1 MDSLTQIIL
10 GAAVGEAVA
19 GKKIGNKAA
28 FWGAVAGTIP
38 DLDVIIRRFVHP
50 IDGALIHRGFSH
62 SIVFALL
69 LSPILA
75 WLIHKLYKNRYDF
88 KLWWKLFFLG
98 IVTHPMLDIFTNYG
112 TEFFWPFKLRLTF
125 NSVFVIDPLY
135 TIPFGLLLLIAL
147 FLKRDKKLRRRLNY
161 AGIIY
166 SSLYL
171 LWGVV
176 VKLTILSHSSSYF
189 EGQQINESRTI
200 VTPMPFTSF
209 YWLILTE
216 NEDNFLLGYKSLFY
230 SFDENETV
238 VIPKNHDQLDE
249 LKWADKD
256 YTEQLKFITN
266 HYYTTEKIGDTLFCY
281 DLRFGESSQFTDGKV
296 KTPFLGYGMVIDN
309 GIVNK
314 TFGVSPRRFW
324 DKVNFDSYFER
335 IFNKP
340 TKND

>member
-19 GKKIGNKAA
+19 GKKMGNKAA
-28 FWGAVAGTIP
+28 LWGAIAGTIP
-38 DLDVIIRRFVHP
+38 DLDVIIRNFVHP
-50 IDGALIHRGFSH
+50 IDAALWHRGFSH
-62 SIVFALL
+62 SIIFAILF
-69 LSPILA
+69 SPILA
-75 WLIHKLYKNRYDF
+75 WLINRVYKNRYDF

-98 IVTHPMLDIFTNYG
+98 IVTHPMLDVFTNYG
-112 TEFFWPFKLRLTF
+112 TEFFWPFKLRWTF

-147 FLKRDKKLRRRLNY
+147 FLKRNNPIRRKLNY

-171 LWGVV
+171 LWGVI
-176 VKLTILSHSSSYF
+176 VKLTILSNSTSYF
-189 EGQQINESRTI
+189 ETQQVNTSRTI

-209 YWLILTE
+209 YWLILAE
-216 NEDNFLLGYKSLFY
+216 NDNNFYFAYKSLFY
-230 SFDENETV
+230 SFDESETV
-238 VIPKNHDQLDE
+238 TIPKNQDLLDN
-249 LKWADKD
+249 LQWSGKD

-266 HYYTTEKIGDTLFCY
+266 NYYSTEKKGDTLFCY
-281 DLRFGESSQFTDGKV
+281 DLRFGESSPYTNGQV

-324 DKVNFDSYFER
+324 DKVNFDTYFER
-335 IFNKP
+335 IFK
-340 TKND
+340 KQ

>member
-19 GKKIGNKAA
+19 GKKMGNKAA
-28 FWGAVAGTIP
+28 FWGAIAGTIP
-38 DLDVIIRRFVHP
+38 DLDVIIRSFVHP
-50 IDGALIHRGFSH
+50 IDAALWHRGFSH

-69 LSPILA
+69 FSPILA
-75 WLIHKLYKNRYDF
+75 WLVYQLYKKRYDL
-88 KLWWKLFFLG
+88 KLWVKLIFLG

-135 TIPFGLLLLIAL
+135 TIPFGLLLLVAL
-147 FLKRDKKLRRRLNY
+147 FLKRESSLRRKLNY

-171 LWGVV
+171 LWGVI
-176 VKLTILSHSSSYF
+176 VKLTILSNSTEYF
-189 EGQQINESRTI
+189 KEQNIKHARTI

-216 NEDNFLLGYKSLFY
+216 NEDNFFFAYKSLFY

-238 VIPKNHDQLDE
+238 TIPKNQALLDS
-249 LKWADKD
+249 LQWSGKN
-256 YTEQLKFITN
+256 YSEQLKFITN
-266 HYYTTEKIGDTLFCY
+266 NYYSTEKKGDTLFCY
-281 DLRFGESSQFTDGKV
+281 DLRFGESSPFTNEQV

-324 DKVNFDSYFER
+324 DKVNFDTYY
-335 IFNKP
+335 
-340 TKND
+340 

>member
-19 GKKIGNKAA
+19 GKKMGNKAA
-28 FWGAVAGTIP
+28 LWGAIAGTIP
-38 DLDVIIRRFVHP
+38 DLDVFFRLIVHP
-50 IDGALIHRGFSH
+50 IDGALMHRGFSH
-62 SIVFALL
+62 SIVFALI
-69 LSPILA
+69 LSPIIA
-75 WLIHKLYKNRYDF
+75 WIVHRLYKKRYDF
-88 KLWWKLFFLG
+88 KLLWKLFFLG
-98 IVTHPMLDIFTNYG
+98 IVTHPMLDVFTNYG
-112 TEFFWPFKLRLTF
+112 TELFWPFKLRWTF

-147 FLKRDKKLRRRLNY
+147 FLKRESSLRRKLNY
-161 AGIIY
+161 SGIIY

-176 VKLTILSHSSSYF
+176 VKLTILSHSAGYF
-189 EGQQINESRTI
+189 EEQQVENSRTI

-216 NEDNFLLGYKSLFY
+216 NEDNFYFGYKSLFY
-230 SFDENETV
+230 SFHQDEVVTV
-238 VIPKNHDQLDE
+238 PKNQEALEHIQWSGKE
-249 LKWADKD
+249 

-266 HYYTTEKIGDTLFCY
+266 NYYSTEKKGDTLFCY
-281 DLRFGESSQFTDGKV
+281 DLRFGESSPFTDGQV
-296 KTPFLGYGMVIDN
+296 KTPFMGYGMVIDN

-324 DKVNFDSYFER
+324 DKVNFDTYFER
-335 IFNKP
+335 IFNEP
-340 TKND
+340 TLK